1 MSDIELFRIGDIA
14 EEIIAT
20 PAPLERDLQR
30 VIEKNMDKFFGVVFL
45 KSEFVISNGRIDSIG
60 IDENFSPVIFEYK
73 RNSNE
78 NIINQGLFY
87 LDWLMDHKAD
97 FKLLVMETL
106 GKETAEK
113 IDWSIPSVFCIAK
126 DFNKYDEYAVN
137 QMGRN
142 IRLVKYKK
150 FGEDLLLF
158 EHLNPPQKIL
168 KPNSKSPVL
177 PSKEGTISSE
187 FKKLIEEI
195 SQYILELG
203 DDVTENE
210 MKHYI
215 AFKKVKN
222 IVCMHVKKTKIFLWL
237 KLDSKDVIEEKE
249 YIRDVSKIGHYG
261 TGDVEIIIKN
271 SEDFNRAKSLIQKAY
286 EIN

>member
-1 MSDIELFRIGDIA
+1 MSDIELFRIGDVV

-20 PAPLERDLQR
+20 PAPLERNLQR
-30 VIEKNMDKFFGVVFL
+30 VIEKNMNKFFGVTFL
-45 KSEFVISNGRIDSIG
+45 KSEFVISNGRIDSLG
-60 IDENFSPVIFEYK
+60 IDENLSPVIFEYK

-97 FKLLVMETL
+97 FKLLVMEIL

-113 IDWSIPSVFCIAK
+113 IDWSIPSVFCIAN

-137 QMGRN
+137 QMQRN
-142 IRLVKYKK
+142 IRLVKYKV

-158 EHLNPPQKIL
+158 EHLNSPKKIL
-168 KPNSKSPVL
+168 KPNSKSPII
-177 PSKEGTISSE
+177 ISRE
-187 FKKLIEEI
+187 AIIPNELKNLIEDI

-210 MKHYI
+210 MKHYV

-237 KLDSKDVIEEKE
+237 KLDFKDVIASAEG
-249 YIRDVSKIGHYG
+249 IRDVSNIGHYG

-271 SEDFNRAKSLIQKAY
+271 SDDFNRAKPLIQKAY

>member
-187 FKKLIEEI
+187 FKKLIEDI